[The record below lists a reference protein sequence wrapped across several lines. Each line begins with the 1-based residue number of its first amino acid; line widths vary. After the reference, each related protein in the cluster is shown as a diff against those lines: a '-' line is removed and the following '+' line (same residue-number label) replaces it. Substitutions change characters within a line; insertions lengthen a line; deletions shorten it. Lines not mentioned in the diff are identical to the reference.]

1 MFASSQLSE
10 RTIILEVTARQ
21 LRGMQQ
27 EMSDVAWLH
36 SPKLAGDEL
45 GNTVRAM
52 LGLGT
57 ASLVWTSKVAVCAT
71 GLKVHEDDVV
81 ELHSGIVAQVL
92 FHVSVHSECISCITE
107 WNKLRVDPNMY
118 SIGTRATFVDTD
130 SISNVCTYRLEGD
143 VAYVIPPAGFK

>member
-1 MFASSQLSE
+1 MFASSQLNE

-21 LRGMQQ
+21 LRGMSQ
-27 EMSDVAWLH
+27 EMSDVAWLQ

-45 GNTVRAM
+45 RTTVGAM

-57 ASLVWTSKVAVCAT
+57 QSLMTSQVAVCAT

-81 ELHSGIVAQVL
+81 ELNNGIIAQVL
-92 FHVSVHSECISCITE
+92 FHISVRSECISCITE
-107 WNKLRVDPNMY
+107 WIKLKVDTNMY
-118 SIGTRATFVDTD
+118 SVGTQATFVDTD
-130 SISNVCTYRLEGD
+130 SIRNVCTYRRDGD